1 MIMND
6 IEKTEALLRKAPRLK
21 LPKGLRETLQAQI
34 VLPRAQSK
42 QPSTPDWRPALKRW
56 LPSLSF
62 AAFFLACL
70 VTMAVQTGILLDLRR
85 ENAKLKLSG
94 QSLEQLRQE
103 NLQYQN
109 LRGENQQLERLQKE
123 SAELERL
130 RAEVFQ
136 LRAQV
141 QELSSLQSERQ
152 QLLAE
157 KKAVESR
164 VPRNPARE
172 DPFGAMKEKAQ
183 RIACINNI
191 KQIGLAA
198 RLWANDN
205 NDHFPADF
213 LTMSNELNSAKL
225 LVCPGDT
232 NRPVALNWSG
242 FGPANVSYEM
252 LSPGV
257 PETDPAVVFVRC
269 PIHNNVGLVDG
280 SAHML
285 DSTRENRVV
294 IQQEGKWVIGRT
306 SSSGNP

>member
-1 MIMND
+1 MNE
-6 IEKTEALLRKAPRLK
+6 IEKTESLLRKAPRLNV
-21 LPKGLRETLQAQI
+21 PTGLRETLQAQI
-34 VLPRAQSK
+34 ALPHVRARE
-42 QPSTPDWRPALKRW
+42 PIARDWRRTLKRW
-56 LPSLSF
+56 LPALSF

-70 VTMAVQTGILLDLRR
+70 AAIAVQTSILLDLRR
-85 ENAKLKLSG
+85 ENENLQISAR
-94 QSLEQLRQE
+94 SLEQLRRV
-103 NLQYQN
+103 NLEYQN
-109 LRGENQQLERLQKE
+109 LRAENQQLERLRKE

-130 RAEVFQ
+130 RAEFVQ

-141 QELSSLQSERQ
+141 QELPSLQSERQ
-152 QLLAE
+152 KLLAE
-157 KKAVESR
+157 EKAVESR
-164 VPRNPARE
+164 VPRTPARE

-205 NDHFPADF
+205 NDHFPPDF
-213 LTMSNELNSAKL
+213 LNMSNELNSAKVL
-225 LVCPGDT
+225 ICPADT

-252 LSPGV
+252 LSPAV
-257 PETDPAVVFVRC
+257 SEIDAAVVFVRC

-285 DSTRENRVV
+285 DSNRENRVV

-306 SSSGNP
+306 SSNGNP